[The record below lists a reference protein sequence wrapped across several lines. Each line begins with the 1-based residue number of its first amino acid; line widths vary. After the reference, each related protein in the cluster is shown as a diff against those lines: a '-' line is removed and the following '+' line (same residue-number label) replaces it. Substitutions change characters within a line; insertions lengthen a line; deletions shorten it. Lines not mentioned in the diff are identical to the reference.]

1 MELTDDEEEF
11 LIKKEKKKEK
21 QREAQKKYYKK
32 KIELYKQNDEKNEKI
47 ELYNNAT
54 NKQEYIS
61 IDDIKDLIKDVEIIE
76 KERLKKNKS
85 QNTISNYINLLNQI
99 NKLILKKP
107 LTDIEKDE
115 LINIIHGSSTNYII
129 LSYLHNDNIEKTIE
143 QLRNYYNNDNTFR
156 NILNILNIITNYKY
170 NLINKLFIYYTK
182 QIINNREK
190 NIIDINDKEKIITL
204 DRKTII
210 KNIEKIENIN
220 EKLLYSLYTL
230 IPARRLEWRKIIIT
244 YNDLNMNE
252 KDNYIIIDDEI
263 KCIFNDYKTFKIY
276 KKQILLIKDDY
287 LIKLINDYIKHNNL
301 KEGYLL
307 FSQEIH
313 KKKEMAESNF
323 SQKLKDLFYSIY
335 KTPICLRFI
344 RISHIVYFI
353 KLNPNPTLTLRKEFS
368 TQMGHSVEEQ
378 LRYNKIM

>member
-1 MELTDDEEEF
+1 MELTDDEEQF
-11 LIKKEKKKEK
+11 LIKQQKKKEK
-21 QREAQKKYYKK
+21 QREAQKKYYNK
-32 KIELYKQNDEKNEKI
+32 KIELYKQNDEKDKKI
-47 ELYNNAT
+47 ELYNNDT

-61 IDDIKDLIKDVEIIE
+61 IDDLKRLIKDVEIIE

-129 LSYLHNDNIEKTIE
+129 LSYLHNESIEKTIE
-143 QLRNYYNNDNTFR
+143 LLRNYYNNDNTFR

-210 KNIEKIENIN
+210 KHIEKIENIN
-220 EKLLYSLYTL
+220 DKLLYSLYTL

-252 KDNYIIIDDEI
+252 KKNYIIIGDEI

-335 KTPICLRFI
+335 KMPICLRFI

>member
-11 LIKKEKKKEK
+11 LIKQEKKKEK

-61 IDDIKDLIKDVEIIE
+61 IDDLKGLIKDVEIIE

-115 LINIIHGSSTNYII
+115 LINIIHCSSTNYII

-156 NILNILNIITNYKY
+156 NILNILNIIM
-170 NLINKLFIYYTK
+170 
-182 QIINNREK
+182 
-190 NIIDINDKEKIITL
+190 DV
-204 DRKTII
+204 
-210 KNIEKIENIN
+210 
-220 EKLLYSLYTL
+220 
-230 IPARRLEWRKIIIT
+230 
-244 YNDLNMNE
+244 
-252 KDNYIIIDDEI
+252 
-263 KCIFNDYKTFKIY
+263 
-276 KKQILLIKDDY
+276 IL
-287 LIKLINDYIKHNNL
+287 
-301 KEGYLL
+301 
-307 FSQEIH
+307 
-313 KKKEMAESNF
+313 
-323 SQKLKDLFYSIY
+323 
-335 KTPICLRFI
+335 
-344 RISHIVYFI
+344 
-353 KLNPNPTLTLRKEFS
+353 
-368 TQMGHSVEEQ
+368 
-378 LRYNKIM
+378 